1 MWTRP
6 TITWKLECEA
16 SKPRSKVY
24 AMLENNQL
32 DKNPTRSN
40 YWIYWVA
47 GVLLIA
53 LPTLVCCSLERIVNA
68 EKPNTMMGNICFAQI
83 FILLGAVGALLLSRM
98 GAERINQ
105 KLNGVMNFAA
115 INGCSD
121 EFTILPV
128 QDSMNEFRKGMKYQ
142 QHAVAFTITV
152 ICLVA
157 ITMFTTIILFCRG
170 ILGYDDNSPKD
181 RQ

>member
-1 MWTRP
+1 MSSQM
-6 TITWKLECEA
+6 KLLTEWMPLTYDSSVINE
-16 SKPRSKVY
+16 SK
-24 AMLENNQL
+24 NNPL

-47 GVLLIA
+47 GVLLVA
-53 LPTLVCCSLERIVNA
+53 LPTLVCCSLESIVNA
-68 EKPNTMMGNICFAQI
+68 KKANSNTMIGNICLAQI
-83 FILLGAVGALLLSRM
+83 LILVGAVGALLLSRI
-98 GAERINQ
+98 GVRRINQ
-105 KLNGVMNFAA
+105 KLNGVMDFAA

-128 QDSMNEFRKGMKYQ
+128 QDSMNEFRKGMKFQ
-142 QHAVAFTITV
+142 QKAAAFTITI

-157 ITMFTTIILFCRG
+157 ITMFTTITLFCRG
-170 ILGYDDNSPKD
+170 ILGYEDYSTKD